1 MGRRSQ
7 AARIATVTLNP
18 AVDLSFE
25 LDRLTPTQKLRCD
38 HLRRDPGGG
47 GINVARVIRRLGGEA
62 LAIFPAGGPTGDRLG
77 ALLDRER
84 TPRLTIPVGAE
95 TRESFAAEERATG
108 DQYRFVMPGERLQAA
123 EWRAVLAA
131 VAAQTPQILVAS
143 GSLPPGVPV
152 GVYGRLARS
161 CKSAGCKLVLDAASA
176 PLAEGL
182 AAGVWLAK
190 PNVAELEEISGASL
204 PDTARRLA
212 ACRSLVA
219 SGAAEL
225 VALSMGAEGALL
237 VCAEGAWRAQPPA
250 LNPVSTVGC
259 GDSFVGGLVYALAAG
274 SDHPVALGWAVAAGT
289 AASLAEGTQLCF
301 LADVRRLRRETIV
314 CRL

>member
-1 MGRRSQ
+1 MARRPTPAS
-7 AARIATVTLNP
+7 IATLTLNP

-25 LDRLTPTQKLRCD
+25 LDRLTPAQKLRCD

-77 ALLDRER
+77 ALLDRDG
-84 TPRLTIPVGAE
+84 TPRRTIPVAAE
-95 TRESFAAEERATG
+95 TRESFAAEERSTG

-131 VAAQTPQILVAS
+131 VAAQKPQILVAS

-152 GVYGRLARS
+152 GVYGRLARAA
-161 CKSAGCKLVLDAASA
+161 KSGGCKLVLDAAGA
-176 PLAEGL
+176 PLAQGL
-182 AAGVWLAK
+182 ATGVWLAK
-190 PNVAELEEISGASL
+190 PNVVELEEISGASL

-212 ACRSLVA
+212 ACRSLIA
-219 SGAAEL
+219 RGAAEL
-225 VALSMGAEGALL
+225 VALSMGGEGALL
-237 VCAEGAWRAQPPA
+237 VCAEGAWRAQAPV

-274 SDHPVALGWAVAAGT
+274 HDRPGSLGWAVAAGA

-301 LADVRRLRRETIV
+301 PADVRRLRRETSV

>member
-1 MGRRSQ
+1 MARGRTT
-7 AARIATVTLNP
+7 ANIATVTLNP
-18 AVDLSFE
+18 AVDLSFD
-25 LDRLTPTQKLRCD
+25 LDRLAPAQKLRCE

-77 ALLDRER
+77 ALLDQDR
-84 TPRLTIPVGAE
+84 TPRLTIPVAAE
-95 TRESFAAEERATG
+95 TRESFAAEERSTG
-108 DQYRFVMPGERLQAA
+108 DQYRFVMPGERLQPA

-131 VAAQTPQILVAS
+131 AAARRPQILVAS
-143 GSLPPGVPV
+143 GSLPPGVPI
-152 GVYGRLARS
+152 GVYGRLARA
-161 CKSAGCKLVLDAASA
+161 CRSAGCKLVLDAAGA
-176 PLAEGL
+176 PLAQGL

-190 PNVAELEEISGASL
+190 PNVVELEEISGAQL

-212 ACRSLVA
+212 ACRFLIA
-219 SGAAEL
+219 RGTAEL

-237 VCAEGAWRAQPPA
+237 VCAAGAWRAVPPA
-250 LNPVSTVGC
+250 VNPISTVGC

-274 SDHPVALGWAVAAGT
+274 LEHPKALSWAVAAGT
-289 AASLAEGTQLCF
+289 AASLAEGTQLCRPIN
-301 LADVRRLRRETIV
+301 VRTLRRETRV